1 MSRVKSVR
9 YISVLLVAALLP
21 VLAGCGSGSD
31 VGAAADVVPAD
42 VFLYASVDTDF
53 DGDGWA
59 ALEEFAARFPNGDN
73 LLQSLA
79 DEINSG
85 EEGIDFEQDVK
96 PALGPEVA
104 VVLLDAPATPGLG
117 QAPPG
122 TEYST
127 DSPQVVVLLQPDDEA
142 AFQRLVEKSDE
153 PPVTDEVD
161 GWTVVA
167 ETQASLDAFRERLD
181 GPRLEGSEDFE
192 RAMEDLESGAL
203 AHVFVNGAKLAG
215 TLEGDAGAPQLDAF
229 LPGGELP
236 SFGMAF
242 DVEAD
247 SARVD
252 GRVVFAGE
260 NPFATDSYSA
270 DLPERVPGD
279 VLAYL
284 SFSDLETAFSRF
296 RDVAAE
302 TDPEAERQLGM
313 AEGLLGVSL
322 EEDVLPL
329 LSGEGALYVR
339 AGAPIPEVT
348 LVTEIEDEENA
359 LETLDKIV
367 EFAGG
372 FEPRLRNPTTVEID
386 GVEARELP
394 IDPPVSLY
402 YAAFDGL
409 LVLTT
414 SQEGIVALRQ
424 DSDRLSDSEAFDDAL
439 DRAGVPDETQG
450 FGYVDLE
457 SVVPLF
463 LGFGSA
469 AGEGIEPEAQAFLEP
484 LQSLV
489 FYGDSDDETASFTL
503 FLGVE

>member
-9 YISVLLVAALLP
+9 LIPALLVAALLP

-31 VGAAADVVPAD
+31 VGGAADVVPAD
-42 VFLYASVDTDF
+42 VFVYASVDTDF

-59 ALEEFAARFPNGDN
+59 ALEEFAARFPNGEN
-73 LLQSLA
+73 LMQSLA
-79 DEINSG
+79 DDLGS
-85 EEGIDFEQDVK
+85 EEGLDFEADVK
-96 PALGPEVA
+96 PALGDEVA
-104 VVLLDAPATPGLG
+104 LVVLDAPAPTGSVEP
-117 QAPPG
+117 PPG
-122 TEYST
+122 VEYYY
-127 DSPQVVVLLQPDDEA
+127 DPAHVVILLQPDDDA
-142 AFQRLVEKSDE
+142 AFQRLLDKANQ

-161 GWTVVA
+161 GWTLVA
-167 ETQASLDAFRERLD
+167 EEQESLDAFRERLD
-181 GPRLEGSEDFE
+181 GPRLDSSEDFD
-192 RAMEDLESGAL
+192 RAMADLESSAL
-203 AHVFVNGAKLAG
+203 AHVFVNGAELTEAYKADPA
-215 TLEGDAGAPQLDAF
+215 EGPQLDAF

-252 GRVVFAGE
+252 GRAVFAGE

-270 DLPERVPGD
+270 DLPERVPAD
-279 VLAYL
+279 VLAYV

-296 RDVAAE
+296 RDAAAE
-302 TDPEAERQLGM
+302 TNPEAESQLGM

-339 AGAPIPEVT
+339 PSAPVPEVT
-348 LVTEIEDEENA
+348 LVTEIEDEEKA

-372 FEPRLRNPTTVEID
+372 FEPRLRSPTTVDID

-394 IDPPVSLY
+394 VDPPLSLY

-409 LVLTT
+409 LVVTT
-414 SQEGIVALRQ
+414 SREGIVALRQ

-439 DRAGVPDETQG
+439 DGAGVPDETQG
-450 FGYVDLE
+450 FGYVNLG
-457 SVVPLF
+457 SVLPLW
-463 LGFGSA
+463 LGLGSV
-469 AGEGIEPEAQAFLEP
+469 GGQEIEPEVQGFLDP

-489 FYGDSDDETASFTL
+489 FYGDQDDETASFTL

>member
-9 YISVLLVAALLP
+9 FIPVLLVAALLP

-42 VFLYASVDTDF
+42 VFVYASVDTDF

-59 ALEEFAARFPNGDN
+59 ALEEFAARFPNGEN

-104 VVLLDAPATPGLG
+104 VVLLEAPATPDLE

-122 TEYST
+122 TEYSA
-127 DSPQVVVLLQPDDEA
+127 DSPDVVILLQPDDEA

-167 ETQASLDAFRERLD
+167 ETQESLDSFLERLD
-181 GPRLEGSEDFE
+181 GPRLDGSEDFE
-192 RAMEDLESGAL
+192 RAMEDLDDGAL
-203 AHVFVNGAKLAG
+203 ARVFVNGAKLSEAY
-215 TLEGDAGAPQLDAF
+215 EADPSAAPPVDAL

-242 DVEAD
+242 DVESD
-247 SARVD
+247 SARID
-252 GRVVFAGE
+252 GRAVFAGE
-260 NPFATDSYSA
+260 NPYATESYSA

-279 VLAYL
+279 VLAYV
-284 SFSDLETAFSRF
+284 SFNDLETAFSRF

-329 LSGEGALYVR
+329 LSGEGALYLR

-367 EFAGG
+367 ESAGG

-409 LVLTT
+409 LVVTS
-414 SQEGIVALRQ
+414 SQEGIAALREE
-424 DSDRLSDSEAFDDAL
+424 SDRLSDSEAFDDAL
-439 DRAGVPDETQG
+439 DAAGVPGETQG
-450 FGYVDLE
+450 FGYVDLQRA
-457 SVVPLF
+457 VPLF
-463 LGFGSA
+463 LGFAEAGDA
-469 AGEGIEPEAQAFLEP
+469 ATDEARGYLEP

-489 FYGDSDDETASFTL
+489 FYGDQDDETASFTL

>member
-1 MSRVKSVR
+1 VR
-9 YISVLLVAALLP
+9 FIPVLLVAALLP

-42 VFLYASVDTDF
+42 VFVYASVDTDF

-59 ALEEFAARFPNGDN
+59 ALEEFAARFPNGEN

-79 DEINSG
+79 DEVNSG
-85 EEGIDFEQDVK
+85 EEGIDFEADVK
-96 PALGPEVA
+96 PALGDEVA
-104 VVLLDAPATPGLG
+104 FVVLDAPAEDTL
-117 QAPPG
+117 AEG
-122 TEYST
+122 TSESF
-127 DSPQVVVLLQPDDEA
+127 VLLLQPDDDA
-142 AFQRLVEKSDE
+142 AFQRLLEKSDE

-167 ETQASLDAFRERLD
+167 ETQESLDSFLERLD
-181 GPRLEGSEDFE
+181 GPRLDGSEDFE
-192 RAMEDLESGAL
+192 RAMEDLDDGAL
-203 AHVFVNGAKLAG
+203 ARVFVNGAKLSEAY
-215 TLEGDAGAPQLDAF
+215 EADPSAAPPVDAL

-242 DVEAD
+242 DVESD
-247 SARVD
+247 SARID
-252 GRVVFAGE
+252 GRAVFAGE
-260 NPFATDSYSA
+260 NPYATESYSA
-270 DLPERVPGD
+270 DLPEKVPGD
-279 VLAYL
+279 VLAYV
-284 SFSDLETAFSRF
+284 SFNDLETAFSRF

-329 LSGEGALYVR
+329 LSGEGALYLR

-367 EFAGG
+367 ESAGG

-409 LVLTT
+409 LVVTS
-414 SQEGIVALRQ
+414 SQEGIAALREE
-424 DSDRLSDSEAFDDAL
+424 SDRLSDSEAFDDAL
-439 DRAGVPDETQG
+439 DAAGVPGETQG
-450 FGYVDLE
+450 FGYVDLQRA
-457 SVVPLF
+457 VPLF
-463 LGFGSA
+463 LGFAEAGDA
-469 AGEGIEPEAQAFLEP
+469 ATDEARGYLEP

-489 FYGDSDDETASFTL
+489 FYGDQDDETASFTL

>member
-1 MSRVKSVR
+1 M
-9 YISVLLVAALLP
+9 
-21 VLAGCGSGSD
+21 
-31 VGAAADVVPAD
+31 
-42 VFLYASVDTDF
+42 
-53 DGDGWA
+53 DG
-59 ALEEFAARFPNGDN
+59 
-73 LLQSLA
+73 
-79 DEINSG
+79 
-85 EEGIDFEQDVK
+85 
-96 PALGPEVA
+96 
-104 VVLLDAPATPGLG
+104 LD
-117 QAPPG
+117 
-122 TEYST
+122 
-127 DSPQVVVLLQPDDEA
+127 
-142 AFQRLVEKSDE
+142 
-153 PPVTDEVD
+153 
-161 GWTVVA
+161 
-167 ETQASLDAFRERLD
+167 
-181 GPRLEGSEDFE
+181 
-192 RAMEDLESGAL
+192 SGAL

-215 TLEGDAGAPQLDAF
+215 TLESDPGVPPVDAL

-247 SARVD
+247 SARID
-252 GRVVFAGE
+252 GRAVFADE

-284 SFSDLETAFSRF
+284 SFNDLESAFSRF

-329 LSGEGALYVR
+329 LSGEGAVYLR
-339 AGAPIPEVT
+339 AGAPVPEVT

-359 LETLDKIV
+359 LDTLDKIV

-409 LVLTT
+409 LVVTT

-450 FGYVDLE
+450 FGYVDLA
-457 SVVPLF
+457 SAVALF
-463 LGFGSA
+463 LSFGSA
-469 AGEGIEPEAQAFLEP
+469 AGEEIEPEAQAFLDP

-503 FLGVE
+503 FVGVE

>member
-1 MSRVKSVR
+1 MTVR
-9 YISVLLVAALLP
+9 LIPVLLVAALLP

-31 VGAAADVVPAD
+31 VGGAADAVPAD
-42 VFLYASVDTDF
+42 VFVYASVDTDF
-53 DGDGWA
+53 DGEGWA
-59 ALEEFAARFPNGDN
+59 ALEEFAARFPGGDN
-73 LLQSLA
+73 LMQSLS
-79 DEINSG
+79 DEVTG
-85 EEGIDFEQDVK
+85 DDLDFETDIA
-96 PALGPEVA
+96 PALGPEVTF
-104 VVLLDAPATPGLG
+104 VLLDPPATPDLT
-117 QAPPG
+117 QAPP
-122 TEYST
+122 ST
-127 DSPQVVVLLQPDDEA
+127 DYFWESPQLVILLKPDDEA
-142 AFQRLVEKSDE
+142 ALERLFEQAYP

-161 GWTVVA
+161 GWTVLA
-167 ETQASLDAFRERLD
+167 ENQQSLDAFRERLD
-181 GPRLEGSEDFE
+181 GPRLDGSEDFG
-192 RAMEDLESGAL
+192 RAMEDLEEGAL
-203 AHVFVNGAKLAG
+203 AHVFVNGDKLASAAQS
-215 TLEGDAGAPQLDAF
+215 EPGAPQLDAL

-252 GRVVFAGE
+252 GRAVFGGE
-260 NPFATDSYSA
+260 NPFATESYEA
-270 DLPERVPGD
+270 ELPGQVPGD

-284 SFSDLETAFSRF
+284 SFNDLETAFSRF

-302 TDPEAERQLGM
+302 SDPEAERQLGM

-339 AGAPIPEVT
+339 AGVPIPEVT
-348 LVTEIEDEENA
+348 LVTEIEDEEKA

-367 EFAGG
+367 AFASG
-372 FEPRLRNPTTVEID
+372 FSQSFQGTGTVEID
-386 GVEARELP
+386 GVEVRKVGVDLP
-394 IDPPVSLY
+394 NSPLY

-409 LVLTT
+409 LVVTT

-424 DSDRLSDSEAFDDAL
+424 ESDRLSDSEAFDDAL
-439 DRAGVPDETQG
+439 DRAGVPGETQG

-457 SVVPLF
+457 SVVPLW
-463 LGFGSA
+463 LGLGSV
-469 AGEGIEPEAQAFLEP
+469 AGGEIDPEAQAFLDP

-489 FYGDSDDETASFTL
+489 FYGDQDDETASFTL

>member
-1 MSRVKSVR
+1 MSRVKLVR
-9 YISVLLVAALLP
+9 FIPVLLVAALLP

-42 VFLYASVDTDF
+42 VFVYASVDTDF

-59 ALEEFAARFPNGDN
+59 ALEEFAARFPDGEN

-85 EEGIDFEQDVK
+85 EEGIDFEADVK
-96 PALGPEVA
+96 PALGDEVA
-104 VVLLDAPATPGLG
+104 VVVLDAPTEDPLAE
-117 QAPPG
+117 G
-122 TEYST
+122 TSESF
-127 DSPQVVVLLQPDDEA
+127 VVLLQPDDDA
-142 AFQRLVEKSDE
+142 AFQRLLEKSDE

-167 ETQASLDAFRERLD
+167 ETQESLDSFLERLD
-181 GPRLEGSEDFE
+181 GPRLDSSEDFE
-192 RAMEDLESGAL
+192 RAMEDLDDGAL
-203 AHVFVNGAKLAG
+203 ARVFVNGAKLSEAY
-215 TLEGDAGAPQLDAF
+215 EAESSEKPPVDAL

-242 DVEAD
+242 DVESD
-247 SARVD
+247 SARID
-252 GRVVFAGE
+252 GRAVFAGE
-260 NPFATDSYSA
+260 NPYATESYSA
-270 DLPERVPGD
+270 DLPEKVPGD
-279 VLAYL
+279 VLAYV
-284 SFSDLETAFSRF
+284 SFNDLETAFSRF

-329 LSGEGALYVR
+329 LSGEGALYLR

-367 EFAGG
+367 ESAGG

-409 LVLTT
+409 LVVTS
-414 SQEGIVALRQ
+414 SQEGIAALREE
-424 DSDRLSDSEAFDDAL
+424 SDRLSDSEAFDDAL
-439 DRAGVPDETQG
+439 DAAGVPGETQG
-450 FGYVDLE
+450 FGYVDLQRA
-457 SVVPLF
+457 VPLF
-463 LGFGSA
+463 LGFAEAGDA
-469 AGEGIEPEAQAFLEP
+469 ATDEARGYLEP

-489 FYGDSDDETASFTL
+489 FYGDQDDETASFTL

>member
-1 MSRVKSVR
+1 MSRVTLVR
-9 YISVLLVAALLP
+9 LIPALLVAALLP

-31 VGAAADVVPAD
+31 VGGAADVVPAD
-42 VFLYASVDTDF
+42 VFVYASVDTDF

-59 ALEEFAARFPNGDN
+59 ALEEFAAKFPGGDN
-73 LLQSLA
+73 LMQSLA
-79 DEINSG
+79 DDLGS
-85 EEGIDFEQDVK
+85 EEGLDFEADVK
-96 PALGPEVA
+96 PALGDEVA
-104 VVLLDAPATPGLG
+104 LVVLDAPENPDFEA
-117 QAPPG
+117 APPG
-122 TEYST
+122 TEFYGE
-127 DSPQVVVLLQPDDEA
+127 PAHILVLLQPEDEA
-142 AFQRLVEKSDE
+142 AFQRLLEKSNE

-167 ETQASLDAFRERLD
+167 EIQESLDAFRERLD
-181 GPRLEGSEDFE
+181 GPRLDGSEDFE
-192 RAMEDLESGAL
+192 QAMDGLDSGAL

-215 TLEGDAGAPQLDAF
+215 TLESDPGAPPVDAL

-247 SARVD
+247 SARID
-252 GRVVFAGE
+252 GRAVFADE

-284 SFSDLETAFSRF
+284 SFNDLESAFSRF

-329 LSGEGALYVR
+329 LSGEGAVYLR
-339 AGAPIPEVT
+339 AGAPVPEVT

-359 LETLDKIV
+359 LDTLDKIV

-394 IDPPVSLY
+394 IDPPLSLY

-450 FGYVDLE
+450 FGYVDLA
-457 SVVPLF
+457 SAVALF
-463 LGFGSA
+463 LSFGSA
-469 AGEGIEPEAQAFLEP
+469 AGEEIEPEAQAFLDP

-503 FLGVE
+503 FVGVE